1 MNQKQFI
8 AVYLL
13 AAAMILG
20 LIMMMTS
27 LWIPLKAIIAQ
38 ELLEQSWEECEKTGQ
53 IKKPWP
59 WADHYAIAKLEAPSL
74 GKEQIILAGD
84 SGRTLAFAPG
94 LNEKA
99 IYQKDAALVISAHRD
114 THFRFLK
121 DVAIGDPLTLK
132 THQQK
137 RQFEIVDAVV
147 VDATQTRIQPE
158 AFPEGLILVT
168 CFPFDAMTAGG
179 PLRYVVFAKEIKPQ
193 PKLYAM

>member
-1 MNQKQFI
+1 MNQKKFI

-38 ELLEQSWEECEKTGQ
+38 ELLEQSWEECEKTGH

-84 SGRTLAFAPG
+84 SGRTRAFAPG

-121 DVAIGDPLTLK
+121 NVAVGDPLTLK

-147 VDATQTRIQPE
+147 VDATKTRIQPE